1 MENHSFV
8 TRAKS
13 ATVKFLKRLLFVLLA
28 VGLAVMLFLYYGVF
42 ERGVM
47 AGKVL
52 RIAEKGVVFKTYEGQ
67 FSREA
72 FGTLKGESPL
82 AETYD
87 FSVEASEKEVLNEL
101 EAVALT
107 GERVNLHF
115 VKRYMKFPWRGDT
128 RVFVIRVERG
138 TPQP

>member
-1 MENHSFV
+1 MEDQGFV
-8 TRAKS
+8 SRAKT
-13 ATVKFLKRLLFVLLA
+13 ATMKFVKRLLLILLGL
-28 VGLAVMLFLYYGVF
+28 GLAVTVFMYFGVF

-52 RIAEKGVVFKTYEGQ
+52 RIAEKGVIFKTYEGQ
-67 FSREA
+67 LSREA
-72 FGTLKGESPL
+72 FGSLKGTSPL

-87 FSVEASEKEVLNEL
+87 FSVESSEAEVLKEL
-101 EAVALT
+101 QAVALT

-128 RVFVIRVERG
+128 RVFVTRVERG
-138 TPQP
+138 PQP

>member
-1 MENHSFV
+1 MEDQGFLNK
-8 TRAKS
+8 AKA
-13 ATVKFLKRLLFVLLA
+13 ATMKFIKRLLLILLA
-28 VGLAVMLFLYYGVF
+28 IGLLVMLFMYFGVF

-52 RIAEKGVVFKTYEGQ
+52 RIAEKGVIFKTYEGQ
-67 FSREA
+67 LSREA
-72 FGTLKGESPL
+72 FGSLKGASPL

-87 FSVEASEKEVLNEL
+87 FSVENSQAEVLKDL
-101 EAVALT
+101 QAVALS

-128 RVFVIRVERG
+128 RVFITRVERSA
-138 TPQP
+138 P